1 MQKLL
6 TITVPV
12 YNVEQYIRQCLDSF
26 LVADISNDLEILV
39 IDDGTK
45 DQSAFIAADYE
56 VKYPNIFHVIHKEN
70 GGHGSA
76 VNKGIENASGKYFK
90 VVDGDDWVDPVSLKK
105 LVLFLKKT
113 DSDMII
119 NNFCSVIDGTSK
131 KREQLAAFPNV
142 HYGKEYNF
150 SDICKDLY
158 IKMHAITI
166 RTDILQKNHI
176 FLDEHCYYVDM
187 EYITYPIPYVNTI
200 TFLKDYVYQYR
211 VGLEAQSVNIRSMQ
225 KNVSH
230 HLMVTCALITFCQNM
245 NEEWGNNSIES
256 SKKVYVMHIVQR
268 MIASQFKIYLS
279 FDPCSQMKD
288 KLLAFDSYIHEVDQ
302 ILYSSQTNYVV
313 RLLRISRF
321 RLYRPISYI
330 VRYLYLR

>member
-131 KREQLAAFPNV
+131 KE
-142 HYGKEYNF
+142 
-150 SDICKDLY
+150 
-158 IKMHAITI
+158 
-166 RTDILQKNHI
+166 
-176 FLDEHCYYVDM
+176 
-187 EYITYPIPYVNTI
+187 
-200 TFLKDYVYQYR
+200 
-211 VGLEAQSVNIRSMQ
+211 
-225 KNVSH
+225 
-230 HLMVTCALITFCQNM
+230 
-245 NEEWGNNSIES
+245 NN
-256 SKKVYVMHIVQR
+256 
-268 MIASQFKIYLS
+268 
-279 FDPCSQMKD
+279 
-288 KLLAFDSYIHEVDQ
+288 
-302 ILYSSQTNYVV
+302 
-313 RLLRISRF
+313 
-321 RLYRPISYI
+321 
-330 VRYLYLR
+330 